1 MDDNFSK
8 RVRIFLGAGL
18 VFIGI
23 LLVGPSSRGAT
34 LGEAFAENW
43 ILMIGMLIVAGAIA
57 FFVPLSERR
66 KNHDDEAK

>member
-1 MDDNFSK
+1 MDGNLSN

-18 VFIGI
+18 VFVGI

-57 FFVPLSERR
+57 FFVPLSDRR
-66 KNHDDEAK
+66 KNHDDEAQ